1 MAAGAPGR
9 QARSGEETAR
19 SARAA
24 GYPPHRPAARR
35 QVIPDQ
41 QPHAGE
47 IIAPL
52 PVLELGAC
60 GDFLRRARWNRLAA
74 ASRRFLKPQKQGR
87 VSIYPPFGPAPT
99 FDLHLNQ
106 SFLRSDIRSISQS
119 FMMNWCLIAH
129 SICTTTS
136 TISTVTN
143 ISCTSWGAMPVNFLG
158 SKVASPASKA
168 LPTSLV
174 TTVIAPLTGNST
186 SKA

>member
-74 ASRRFLKPQKQGR
+74 ASRRFLKPQKQVR
-87 VSIYPPFGPAPT
+87 VSNYPPLWSAPP
-99 FDLHLNQ
+99 L
-106 SFLRSDIRSISQS
+106 
-119 FMMNWCLIAH
+119 
-129 SICTTTS
+129 
-136 TISTVTN
+136 
-143 ISCTSWGAMPVNFLG
+143 
-158 SKVASPASKA
+158 A
-168 LPTSLV
+168 LQIETPF
-174 TTVIAPLTGNST
+174 
-186 SKA
+186 